1 VVSNSLRLRGYELE
15 AISAPRT
22 RARKFLE
29 LAPVAAVVFVAVTL
43 FGYFFLSASKP
54 DQMNNQ
60 EMPVMGEMSYSAT
73 IVTQAP
79 IISGVSIP
87 LDIQIVDQMG
97 NRVNAFEI
105 NQFGKYKYFVYV
117 AVVPRDLS
125 SFHAEPVIVSPRELA
140 AYNGIDVNNGGMSG
154 MSMGTASVTPQPTSA
169 QPAEPVEIKIRQLV
183 KFPKDGQYVVFVSF
197 QPKGGDKITL
207 AVPVE
212 VGSAQ
217 MQAVALASDAPFT
230 QPNGDLMITMRPD
243 GVIKAGQPTNIYFD
257 MVDAQGNVISSDI
270 GLMSGSR
277 LILHV
282 LNEELTTYLRSDV
295 VDSSNLQFTA
305 NFPKPGKYKLW
316 LEYYY
321 ANQTQ
326 QVAFVLDVK

>member
-1 VVSNSLRLRGYELE
+1 
-15 AISAPRT
+15 
-22 RARKFLE
+22 
-29 LAPVAAVVFVAVTL
+29 
-43 FGYFFLSASKP
+43 
-54 DQMNNQ
+54 
-60 EMPVMGEMSYSAT
+60 
-73 IVTQAP
+73 
-79 IISGVSIP
+79 
-87 LDIQIVDQMG
+87 
-97 NRVNAFEI
+97 
-105 NQFGKYKYFVYV
+105 
-117 AVVPRDLS
+117 
-125 SFHAEPVIVSPRELA
+125 
-140 AYNGIDVNNGGMSG
+140 MSG

-197 QPKGGDKITL
+197 QPTGSDKMTL

-217 MQAVALASDAPFT
+217 MQAGALASDAPLT
-230 QPNGDLMITMRPD
+230 QPNGDLMITLRPD
-243 GVIKAGQPTNIYFD
+243 GVIKAGQPSNIYFD
-257 MVDAQGNVISSDI
+257 MVDAQGNAISSDI

-282 LNEELTTYLRSDV
+282 LNEELTTYLRFDV

-321 ANQTQ
+321 GNQTQ